1 MSEVFWSAFG
11 GGIAGGMVAALA
23 GLIVEW
29 GRYLFSRPHLKVSGT
44 YRYMVTPG
52 MSSKLI
58 GIKNDDEIQLILQAA
73 NDRRHPITVTGFG
86 IRLKG
91 RNTPG
96 LFLIPNMGFHMPYEI
111 LPGHN
116 LTQFTS
122 IPDLVIEL
130 KEMGKK
136 SEDLKCIWFRTAT
149 NQEFRGV
156 IDKDGMEIIRAEY
169 NKNLL

>member
-11 GGIAGGMVAALA
+11 GGIAGGMVAALV
-23 GLIVEW
+23 GLVVEW
-29 GRYLFSRPHLKVSGT
+29 GRYFFSKPHLKVSGT
-44 YRYMVTPG
+44 SRYVVIPG

-58 GIKNDDEIQLILQAA
+58 GIKNDDEIQLILEAA
-73 NDRRHPITVTGFG
+73 NDRQHPITVIGFG

-91 RNTPG
+91 RNTRG
-96 LFLIPNMGFHMPYEI
+96 LFLTPNEGFHMPYEI

-122 IPDLVIEL
+122 MSDLVVEL
-130 KEMGKK
+130 KGMGKK
-136 SEDLKCIWFRTAT
+136 PKDLKCIWFKTAT
-149 NQEFRGV
+149 NQEFRGA
-156 IDKDGMEIIRAEY
+156 IDKDGMKAIRTEY

>member
-11 GGIAGGMVAALA
+11 GGIAGGIVAALA
-23 GLIVEW
+23 GLVVEW
-29 GRYLFSRPHLKVSGT
+29 GRYFFSKPHLEVSGT
-44 YRYMVTPG
+44 SSYVVIPG

-58 GIKNDDEIQLILQAA
+58 GIKNDEIQLILTAA
-73 NDRRHPITVTGFG
+73 NDRQHPITITGFG

-91 RNTPG
+91 RTTPG
-96 LFLIPNMGFHMPYEI
+96 LFLTPNEGFHMPYEI

-122 IPDLVIEL
+122 VPDLVAKL

-136 SEDLKCIWFRTAT
+136 PEDLKCIWFKTAT

-156 IDKDGMEIIRAEY
+156 IDKDGMKAIRTEY
-169 NKNLL
+169 NKNL

>member
-23 GLIVEW
+23 GLVVEW
-29 GRYLFSRPHLKVSGT
+29 GRYFFARPHLKVSGT
-44 YRYMVTPG
+44 SKFIVTPG
-52 MSSKLI
+52 ISSQSI
-58 GIKNDDEIQLILQAA
+58 GIKNDEIQLVLEAV
-73 NDRRHPITVTGFG
+73 NDRQHPITVTGFG

-91 RNTPG
+91 KHTRG
-96 LFLIPNMGFHMPYEI
+96 LFITHNIGFHMPYEI

-122 IPDLVIEL
+122 IPDLVMEL

-136 SEDLKCIWFRTAT
+136 PEDLKCIWFKTAI
-149 NQEFRGV
+149 NHEFRGA
-156 IDKDGMEIIRAEY
+156 IDKDGVKAIRGKY
-169 NKNLL
+169 NKSLL